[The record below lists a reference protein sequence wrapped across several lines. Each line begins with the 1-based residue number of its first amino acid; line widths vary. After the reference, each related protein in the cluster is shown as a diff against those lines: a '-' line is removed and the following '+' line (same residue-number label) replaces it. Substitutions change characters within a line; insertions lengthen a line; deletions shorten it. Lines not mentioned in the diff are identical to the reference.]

1 VTFTTGF
8 GLRPSP
14 AAIIVM
20 TPLGSGKEKLR
31 ERLLMGYGNPM
42 NIKTRQTGWII
53 FFFILAAATS
63 LMAVDNSLPIV
74 RSRTMN
80 IDYEINI
87 EPAFLS
93 RIELWYSRGTRE
105 GTAEPWQLYNYDMD
119 KVSPA
124 GFVAAGE
131 GVFRFLIVAVD
142 QKGQA
147 SCRTD
152 GNGMG
157 MVTIPAEVR
166 AQQTVFVDYTPPQ
179 LFLRSPRSKAEQEHN
194 QALKISWVGF
204 DTHLSG
210 YPVQLFYG
218 RKVDGNEIFT
228 PIATPLPATGE
239 YLWRIP
245 DQISGPVTIKAV
257 LTDMAGNIDT
267 KSSGWINII
276 KSGSAAQPSNHDTN
290 LKKNPEPGKKLDKEV
305 SKRVSED
312 KSGNQVRQ
320 SKESFT
326 PVEQNHT
333 DAKAANIRTELRRKA
348 ESYYIRG
355 SLYRQRHEW
364 SKAAQAYDKALAI
377 DEQYL
382 EARLRLGDVFYNMN
396 QFDQARR
403 QFELCLKLRADSQAA
418 LFGLAQ
424 SQMALKQ
431 FKQAGTSLEK
441 LLKADNRDA
450 QAWLMRGDA
459 AQQLG
464 QKEIAV
470 SSWQQAGRIGS
481 PMISRTAQERIDNF

>member
-1 VTFTTGF
+1 
-8 GLRPSP
+8 
-14 AAIIVM
+14 
-20 TPLGSGKEKLR
+20 
-31 ERLLMGYGNPM
+31 M
-42 NIKTRQTGWII
+42 NIKTRQTGWLL
-53 FFFILAAATS
+53 FFSILAAANS
-63 LMAVDNSLPIV
+63 HIAADNSLPVV

-80 IDYEINI
+80 IDYEVNI
-87 EPAFLS
+87 ESANLS

-105 GTAEPWQLYNYDMD
+105 GTAEPWQLYNYDID

-124 GFVAAGE
+124 GFVATGE

-142 QKGQA
+142 QRGQA

-157 MVTIPAEVR
+157 MINIPAEVR
-166 AQQTVFVDYTPPQ
+166 AQQTVFVDYTPPR
-179 LFLRSPRSKAEQEHN
+179 LFLRSPKGKAEQEHN

-210 YPVQLFYG
+210 YPVQLLYS
-218 RKVDGNEIFT
+218 RQVDGNEIFM
-228 PIATPLPATGE
+228 PIDKPLPATGE

-245 DQISGPVTIKAV
+245 EQISGPVTIKAV
-257 LTDMAGNIDT
+257 LTDIAGNIDT

-276 KSGSAAQPSNHDTN
+276 KSGNAAQPLSHDTN
-290 LKKNPEPGKKLDKEV
+290 LDLNTNTNTKPEQDKKASKEPDKKV
-305 SKRVSED
+305 SKGVSD
-312 KSGNQVRQ
+312 SS
-320 SKESFT
+320 SKVISE
-326 PVEQNHT
+326 T
-333 DAKAANIRTELRRKA
+333 DAKAANVQTELRRKA

-364 SKAAQAYDKALAI
+364 SKAAQAYNKALAI

-396 QFDQARR
+396 QFDQAHR

-431 FKQAGTSLEK
+431 FRQAGMSLEK

-464 QKEIAV
+464 QKETAV

-481 PMISRTAQERIDNF
+481 PMISRTAQERIDNFYP

>member
-1 VTFTTGF
+1 
-8 GLRPSP
+8 
-14 AAIIVM
+14 
-20 TPLGSGKEKLR
+20 
-31 ERLLMGYGNPM
+31 M
-42 NIKTRQTGWII
+42 NIKTRQTGGII

-63 LMAVDNSLPIV
+63 HIAANDSLPIV

-87 EPAFLS
+87 EPAHLS
-93 RIELWYSRGTRE
+93 RIELWYSRGTGE
-105 GTAEPWQLYNYDMD
+105 GTAEPWQLYNYDPD

-124 GFVAAGE
+124 GFVAPGE

-157 MVTIPAEVR
+157 MVNIPAEVR
-166 AQQTVFVDYTPPQ
+166 AQQTVFVDYIPPQ
-179 LFLRSPRSKAEQEHN
+179 LFLRSPRGKAEQEHN

-218 RKVDGNEIFT
+218 RQVDGNEIFM
-228 PIATPLPATGE
+228 PIDKPLPATGE

-245 DQISGPVTIKAV
+245 EQISGPVTIKAV
-257 LTDMAGNIDT
+257 LTDIAGNIDT

-276 KSGSAAQPSNHDTN
+276 KSGSAAQPLNRDTN
-290 LKKNPEPGKKLDKEV
+290 LDLNTNTNTNKKPEPDKKPGKK
-305 SKRVSED
+305 VSEG
-312 KSGNQVRQ
+312 KSGIQVRQ
-320 SKESFT
+320 SKELLTSFD
-326 PVEQNHT
+326 QNHT
-333 DAKAANIRTELRRKA
+333 DAKAVNVQTELRRKA

-396 QFDQARR
+396 QFDHACR
-403 QFELCLKLRADSQAA
+403 QFELCLKLRNDSQAA

-431 FKQAGTSLEK
+431 FRQAGTSLEK

-450 QAWLMRGDA
+450 QAWLMHGDV

-470 SSWQQAGRIGS
+470 SSWQQAVRVGS
-481 PMISRTAQERIDNF
+481 PMISRTAQERIDNFYP

>member
-1 VTFTTGF
+1 MVFPPCCLT
-8 GLRPSP
+8 
-14 AAIIVM
+14 III
-20 TPLGSGKEKLR
+20 
-31 ERLLMGYGNPM
+31 GYGNPM
-42 NIKTRQTGWII
+42 NIKTRQTKWII
-53 FFFILAAATS
+53 FLFIFTTATS
-63 LMAVDNSLPIV
+63 HIAADNSLPVV

-80 IDYEINI
+80 IDYQVNI
-87 EPAFLS
+87 EPAYLS
-93 RIELWYSRGTRE
+93 RIELWYSRGTGE
-105 GTAEPWQLYNYDMD
+105 GAAEPWQLYNYDMD

-124 GFVAAGE
+124 GFMAVGE

-142 QKGQA
+142 QRGQA

-157 MVTIPAEVR
+157 MVKIPAEVR
-166 AQQTVFVDYTPPQ
+166 AQQTVFIDYTSPR
-179 LFLRSPRSKAEQEHN
+179 LFLRSPRGKVEQEHH

-204 DTHLSG
+204 DTHLSDH
-210 YPVQLFYG
+210 PVQLFYG
-218 RKVDGNEIFT
+218 RQVNGNEIFT
-228 PIATPLPATGE
+228 PIAKPLPATGE
-239 YLWRIP
+239 YLWQIP
-245 DQISGPVTIKAV
+245 EQVSGPVTIKAM
-257 LTDMAGNIDT
+257 LTDIAGNIDT

-276 KSGSAAQPSNHDTN
+276 KSGSAAQPLNHNTTLDLNTN
-290 LKKNPEPGKKLDKEV
+290 PNLNKKPEPGKEASKEPDKKV
-305 SKRVSED
+305 SKGVRGDSSKVISE
-312 KSGNQVRQ
+312 
-320 SKESFT
+320 
-326 PVEQNHT
+326 T
-333 DAKAANIRTELRRKA
+333 DAEAANIRTELRRKA

-403 QFELCLKLRADSQAA
+403 QFELCLKLRDDSQAA

-431 FKQAGTSLEK
+431 FKQAKASLEK

-450 QAWLMRGDA
+450 QAWLMHGDA
-459 AQQLG
+459 AQQLS

-481 PMISRTAQERIDNF
+481 PMISRTAQERIDNFYP

>member
-1 VTFTTGF
+1 
-8 GLRPSP
+8 
-14 AAIIVM
+14 
-20 TPLGSGKEKLR
+20 
-31 ERLLMGYGNPM
+31 M
-42 NIKTRQTGWII
+42 NIKTRRTGWLL

-63 LMAVDNSLPIV
+63 HIAADNSLPVV

-80 IDYEINI
+80 IDYQVNI
-87 EPAFLS
+87 EPAHLS
-93 RIELWYSRGTRE
+93 RIELWYSRGTGE
-105 GTAEPWQLYNYDMD
+105 GAVEPWQLYNYDMD

-142 QKGQA
+142 QRGQA

-157 MVTIPAEVR
+157 MVKIPAEVR

-218 RKVDGNEIFT
+218 RQVDGNEIFT

-245 DQISGPVTIKAV
+245 EQISGPVTIKAV
-257 LTDMAGNIDT
+257 LTDITGNIDT

-276 KSGSAAQPSNHDTN
+276 KSGSTAQPLNRNTN
-290 LKKNPEPGKKLDKEV
+290 LKSNTNKKPEPDKKASKEPDKKASKEPDKKV
-305 SKRVSED
+305 SKGV
-312 KSGNQVRQ
+312 SGNS
-320 SKESFT
+320 SKVISE
-326 PVEQNHT
+326 T
-333 DAKAANIRTELRRKA
+333 DAKAAKIRTELRRKA

-403 QFELCLKLRADSQAA
+403 QFELCLKLRDDSQAA

-431 FKQAGTSLEK
+431 FRQAGTSLEK

-450 QAWLMRGDA
+450 QAWLMHGDA

-481 PMISRTAQERIDNF
+481 PMISRTAQERIDNFYP

>member
-1 VTFTTGF
+1 
-8 GLRPSP
+8 
-14 AAIIVM
+14 
-20 TPLGSGKEKLR
+20 
-31 ERLLMGYGNPM
+31 MGYWNPM
-42 NIKTRQTGWII
+42 NIRTRQTGWLL

-63 LMAVDNSLPIV
+63 HVAADNSLPVV

-80 IDYEINI
+80 IDYEVNI

-93 RIELWYSRGTRE
+93 RIELWYSRGTGE
-105 GTAEPWQLYNYDMD
+105 GAAEPWQLYNYDID

-124 GFVAAGE
+124 GFVATGE

-142 QKGQA
+142 QRGQA

-157 MVTIPAEVR
+157 MVNISAEVR

-179 LFLRSPRSKAEQEHN
+179 LFLRSPRGKVEQEHN

-204 DTHLSG
+204 DTHLSD

-218 RKVDGNEIFT
+218 RQVDGNEIFT
-228 PIATPLPATGE
+228 PIDKPLSATGE

-245 DQISGPVTIKAV
+245 DQISGYVTIKVV
-257 LTDMAGNIDT
+257 LTDIAGNIDT

-276 KSGSAAQPSNHDTN
+276 KSGSAAQPLNRDTN
-290 LKKNPEPGKKLDKEV
+290 LDLNTNTNLNKKPEPDKKASKEPDKKV
-305 SKRVSED
+305 SKGVSGD
-312 KSGNQVRQ
+312 S
-320 SKESFT
+320 SKVISE
-326 PVEQNHT
+326 T

-364 SKAAQAYDKALAI
+364 SKAAQAYNKALAI

-396 QFDQARR
+396 RFDQARR
-403 QFELCLKLRADSQAA
+403 QFELCLKLRDDSQAA

-431 FKQAGTSLEK
+431 FRQAGTSLEK

-481 PMISRTAQERIDNF
+481 PMISRTAQERIDNFYP